1 MCSGETVALPGGVET
16 QGSGGG
22 SLSPPSNFPGTTWCT
37 ILIIRQGSLAILSQA
52 QKGRAGR
59 DPRPPA
65 RASAPRFA
73 MQGSQGRSRAAKGS
87 ARPGARGGDC
97 ACAPP
102 LPQLPRRRDF
112 RKWSRSASRVA
123 VARLLHPQLRFP
135 AAGCRSRHVRGRS
148 EGSHGRQ
155 PGSRFQERPAWLHR
169 VAQGE
174 HSSINIIIIIII
186 LHTCIPPATLGG
198 FQPNIKNAVNP
209 QTCQT
214 SLTFQSAG
222 MRGWGSITPGR
233 GGARLPG
240 SSLPRFPP
248 SVPKVPWQAGC
259 IQRGAGEG
267 ALGSSRAAARPVAC
281 LPGGRAAGSRKCGAC
296 SSWGRAAGA
305 MAASPGS
312 PAGLRRVREALSAA
326 LGELRGARGL
336 RGGRRRGWAAL
347 CRRSEARFSFRR
359 REPGGRRRLRGRA
372 LLGGPRG
379 SLPGRLAGSHQ
390 AEPGLRETPAAFPP
404 GTTLRRAVRD
414 ATVQVVEGMIQLI
427 DVILRTPLQSLS
439 QEQLVSTGGVWE
451 ACSRVFRMPRDNQ
464 AAVTLAITQALGI
477 VNDALEEMKQA
488 QTEGGDP
495 YSDVLEDEDL
505 GSRANRD
512 TYWSA
517 ADRQLL
523 GPCLG
528 LVKAAKICLKRV
540 QGAVRGRGRTDKA
553 EQLAQLDD
561 LADIAGDVSPSVDE
575 LVLSTYPPVNQ
586 LALRLNVSC
595 PLGTMKLFRGSL
607 WSSAAFGRSY
617 FPTSAHEGG
626 GPGTPKMPAG
636 EKTVRA
642 ESCPWGCGGLSCP
655 LDAPWQIALPFLL
668 YQAGLPFPSLPSA
681 KAAVSLLRRN
691 GGSCR

>member
-1 MCSGETVALPGGVET
+1 
-16 QGSGGG
+16 
-22 SLSPPSNFPGTTWCT
+22 
-37 ILIIRQGSLAILSQA
+37 
-52 QKGRAGR
+52 
-59 DPRPPA
+59 
-65 RASAPRFA
+65 
-73 MQGSQGRSRAAKGS
+73 
-87 ARPGARGGDC
+87 
-97 ACAPP
+97 
-102 LPQLPRRRDF
+102 
-112 RKWSRSASRVA
+112 
-123 VARLLHPQLRFP
+123 
-135 AAGCRSRHVRGRS
+135 
-148 EGSHGRQ
+148 
-155 PGSRFQERPAWLHR
+155 
-169 VAQGE
+169 
-174 HSSINIIIIIII
+174 
-186 LHTCIPPATLGG
+186 
-198 FQPNIKNAVNP
+198 
-209 QTCQT
+209 
-214 SLTFQSAG
+214 

-326 LGELRGARGL
+326 LGELREEAFQAASQEATKLSLAFAR
-336 RGGRRRGWAAL
+336 
-347 CRRSEARFSFRR
+347 
-359 REPGGRRRLRGRA
+359 P
-372 LLGGPRG
+372 PPP
-379 SLPGRLAGSHQ
+379 SLQEQESLAGGVHS
-390 AEPGLRETPAAFPP
+390 AVLAAASVYYQLPKCQ

-586 LALRLNVSC
+586 LALRLNAA
-595 PLGTMKLFRGSL
+595 KLASVL
-607 WSSAAFGRSY
+607 KKMLEL
-617 FPTSAHEGG
+617 TSASFVCPPSEENWVQFL
-626 GPGTPKMPAG
+626 AG
-636 EKTVRA
+636 AVDHNMDKIKELTQ
-642 ESCPWGCGGLSCP
+642 GL
-655 LDAPWQIALPFLL
+655 L
-668 YQAGLPFPSLPSA
+668 
-681 KAAVSLLRRN
+681 
-691 GGSCR
+691 